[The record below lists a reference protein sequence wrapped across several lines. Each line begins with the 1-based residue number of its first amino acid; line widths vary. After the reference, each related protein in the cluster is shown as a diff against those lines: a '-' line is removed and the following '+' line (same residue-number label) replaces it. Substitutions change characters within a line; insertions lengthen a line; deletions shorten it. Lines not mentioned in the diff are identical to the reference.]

1 MIFSWIRILSGQFS
15 RGITLR
21 EERSCKTPNVNKAI
35 FLPLNVEFG
44 STIKLRKAPMRKAFE
59 REWKMASLRLFLA
72 FLRFRSSVRSSLK
85 PECVKDYDKLSE
97 GMRRPAGSLCICSSF
112 SLPFFQN
119 SVFPPAVKLRRSM
132 NDRISVGVAKNGSF
146 SWNNLPVIDFKST
159 VKFIITLVAASL

>member
-1 MIFSWIRILSGQFS
+1 
-15 RGITLR
+15 
-21 EERSCKTPNVNKAI
+21 
-35 FLPLNVEFG
+35 
-44 STIKLRKAPMRKAFE
+44 
-59 REWKMASLRLFLA
+59 MASLRLFLA

-159 VKFIITLVAASL
+159 VKFFIAAGLQSHFTLFSPIAEEMFSDQSNDLKRYRKEDRNEAIGRSSNDDQS